1 MAGGV
6 SLLNLFSALVA
17 IDRHQMRGASN
28 FWTDF
33 VKKFF
38 TLTFPKTTLWSL
50 ILCLVLVICPHC
62 WVGRVWE
69 SAGGGLAGGSAPMT
83 SKQKVQK
90 ERFWAKN
97 PSSLTCVCI
106 KVLCNNGTLCWNTI
120 GSCWRLA
127 RHQADLTC
135 NAHWQA
141 NWTLPM
147 VMFDWMCRDII
158 FETE

>member
-1 MAGGV
+1 MAGRV

-28 FWTDF
+28 FWTDI
-33 VKKFF
+33 VKKYF

-50 ILCLVLVICPHC
+50 ILCTVHGICPHC

-97 PSSLTCVCI
+97 PSSMTCACVHQGVMQQWNSLLKHNWFLLEVGTSSGWFDLQCTLTG
-106 KVLCNNGTLCWNTI
+106 KLNPPNGNVWL
-120 GSCWRLA
+120 
-127 RHQADLTC
+127 D
-135 NAHWQA
+135 
-141 NWTLPM
+141 
-147 VMFDWMCRDII
+147 V
-158 FETE
+158 